1 MTIIDHLSVGV
12 DDLAKAKVFYNPVLN
27 AIDVNLLA
35 ETEHFL
41 AYGKSTVQFLAM
53 PPYDKKP
60 ASAGNGAHICF
71 AADSDQ
77 AVRDFHN
84 NALEAGGVCEGKPGP
99 RPAYPTDNAYAAYV
113 HDPFGN
119 KLEVIH
125 GGFADCTTK

>member
-12 DDLAKAKVFYNPVLN
+12 DDLAKAKAFYNPVLN
-27 AIDVNLLA
+27 AIDINLLA

-41 AYGKSTVQFLAM
+41 AYGKGAVQFLAM

-60 ASAGNGAHICF
+60 ASAGNGVHICF
-71 AADSDQ
+71 TADSDQ

-84 NALEAGGVCEGKPGP
+84 NALKAGGVCEGEPGP

-113 HDPFGN
+113 RDPFGN

-125 GGFADCTTK
+125 GGFAS